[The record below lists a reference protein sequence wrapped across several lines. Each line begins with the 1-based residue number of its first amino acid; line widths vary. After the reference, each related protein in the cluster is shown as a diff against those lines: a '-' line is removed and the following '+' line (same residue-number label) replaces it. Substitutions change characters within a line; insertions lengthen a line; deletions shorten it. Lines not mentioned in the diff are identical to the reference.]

1 MITYAIVSNSG
12 KTRTDTKKINQVKPT
27 EPDFK
32 EVVFRRSLAKCNF
45 QTGQWVKIRGTSRK
59 AEIKDIY
66 TTLDKVVWQ
75 KNMPYYIEVELPDGN
90 RMIAAPHQI
99 HRRKL

>member
-1 MITYAIVSNSG
+1 M
-12 KTRTDTKKINQVKPT
+12 
-27 EPDFK
+27 
-32 EVVFRRSLAKCNF
+32 
-45 QTGQWVKIRGTSRK
+45 KIRGTSRK

-66 TTLDKVVWQ
+66 TKLEDVVWE
-75 KNMPYYIEVELPDGN
+75 KNKPYYIEVELPDGN